1 MDGRIAPLLIS
12 ERVFSC
18 NCASEVEINFS
29 FLILFTGYLSLE
41 CSFL

>member
-18 NCASEVEINFS
+18 SYASGVEINFS
-29 FLILFTGYLSLE
+29 FLILFTGID
-41 CSFL
+41 FL